1 MLERTFTYT
10 GFDGK
15 EHKDTWC
22 FYLSKADI
30 LEIHLGTYVG
40 LDVLIQRLID
50 AQNGKEIMAIIK
62 EIILKSVGHPSA
74 DGRRFIRNQE
84 IRDEFEQTE
93 AFSELFEELIL
104 DSDKALEFVASV
116 VPAEMGKYMRATK
129 AENEDS
135 EDVASD
141 NSSGT
146 TTVVPIK

>member
-22 FYLSKADI
+22 FYLSKADL

-40 LDVLIQRLID
+40 LDVLMQRLID
-50 AQNGKEIMAIIK
+50 AQNGKEIMAIVK
-62 EIILKSVGHPSA
+62 EIILKSVGRPSV

-93 AFSELFEELIL
+93 SFSQLFEELVL
-104 DSDKALEFVASV
+104 DGDKALEFISAI
-116 VPAEMGKYMRATK
+116 VPAEMGERMKAARAEEEATFEK
-129 AENEDS
+129 VNDPSALPS
-135 EDVASD
+135 E
-141 NSSGT
+141 
-146 TTVVPIK
+146 